1 VNRDAK
7 PNIDEYG
14 RGSARTPGGLAIGCA
29 VCTAANIGVR
39 YNKTIPR
46 LSDGTPDMRSLG
58 SIMGSRCRR
67 VNGTQHGLALY
78 TNDHVGK
85 KWATCCIYL
94 QLRAWGIAC
103 RHGSFSWSQIVGFAR
118 SRKPVAMP
126 GQYGKIPRVATTS
139 YSLTS
144 PARGR
149 SDSYTGGHMIDV
161 WDVASSWS
169 DGSARS
175 FGASDSDFGS
185 SSRPVV
191 PPHSVLGA
199 AAVKS
204 YWSTLGWKI
213 VVVDEPLPSL
223 SAPAPTPPS
232 GTLRVKVTC
241 DTIARR
247 SASISSDKLG
257 SLSEGDV
264 LTVTATSVGGHWS
277 GCGEDGY
284 KWRKFVAVNGKSTT
298 SRWGRAYAYCAAGLT
313 KPI

>member
-191 PPHSVLGA
+191 PPHSVLGQVVLEYARLEDRRRRRA
-199 AAVKS
+199 AP
-204 YWSTLGWKI
+204 
-213 VVVDEPLPSL
+213 EPVRARADAAERH
-223 SAPAPTPPS
+223 APREGHVRHDRAA
-232 GTLRVKVTC
+232 LRVDQLGQARFALRGRRPDRDRHVRRGPLVGLWRGRLQVAEVRRGQRKVH
-241 DTIARR
+241 
-247 SASISSDKLG
+247 
-257 SLSEGDV
+257 DV
-264 LTVTATSVGGHWS
+264 
-277 GCGEDGY
+277 
-284 KWRKFVAVNGKSTT
+284 
-298 SRWGRAYAYCAAGLT
+298 
-313 KPI
+313 